1 MAGVHSSLLGEAN
14 MEIPDEASDQ
24 KLEWTGRMLR
34 DFQVGFLGGHCTGI
48 EAVYRRRALTGL
60 KRQTC
65 SAGAVGATFPLMD
78 GLSPGRIAK

>member
-1 MAGVHSSLLGEAN
+1 

-24 KLEWTGRMLR
+24 TLEWTGRMLR
-34 DFQVGFLGGHCTGI
+34 DFQVGNFRGAHCTGI
-48 EAVYRRRALTGL
+48 EAVYRLRALTGL

-65 SAGAVGATFPLMD
+65 SVGAVGATFTLKD